1 MALNVL
7 RGARERAIFQSPF
20 DERFRGAPR
29 CATRMTL
36 DALPAVRPSTGS
48 QSASFAGGG
57 NEPRIGIISLSVDT
71 WGARWNS
78 RHQVLTR
85 LARQFPVIWVNPAPE
100 WRRAASI
107 GRWTPRERTIDGL
120 PNNFV
125 VHDSSTLTPI
135 VYRPRWLSKA
145 LLRARLRRAR
155 ASLIR
160 RGCTQI
166 VLYVWHVDYADAVS
180 ALPSELS
187 IYHIY
192 DEYSHSEHE
201 LPLDAAEER
210 LVRSVGQVFT
220 VSPTMQARK
229 GVLNR
234 HSTLISN
241 GVDYDAFATPV
252 PEPADIGAIPH
263 PRLGYTGYVKKQIDW
278 DMLLELAHRRP
289 DWSFVFVGAR
299 HVHPEIDA
307 VLARLDA
314 LPNVHFLGEKPTSEL
329 SRYPQHFDVCLMPYR
344 VNDYTKYIYPL
355 KLHEYLAT
363 GRPIVSV
370 PLPALHG
377 AEHLVTIARGVD
389 EWEQA
394 IARQL
399 EPAATDADRQRE
411 RRAEARSHD
420 WSTIA
425 DRIAT
430 VIRERLAAR
439 EAGVP

>member
-1 MALNVL
+1 MMSDPLTAL
-7 RGARERAIFQSPF
+7 
-20 DERFRGAPR
+20 
-29 CATRMTL
+29 
-36 DALPAVRPSTGS
+36 RPSRGN
-48 QSASFAGGG
+48 QSASAAARDD
-57 NEPRIGIISLSVDT
+57 EPRIGILSLAVDS

-85 LARQFPVIWVNPAPE
+85 LARQFPVVWVNPAPD
-100 WRRAASI
+100 WRRAATV
-107 GRWTPRERTIDGL
+107 GRWKTHERAIDGL
-120 PNNFV
+120 PPNFV
-125 VHDSSTLTPI
+125 VLDSSVLTPV
-135 VYRPRWLSKA
+135 VYRPRWLSNA
-145 LLRARLRRAR
+145 LLRSRLARAR
-155 ASLIR
+155 ASLER
-160 RGCTQI
+160 RGCTNI

-180 ALPSELS
+180 AVRTDLS
-187 IYHIY
+187 VYHIY

-241 GVDYDAFATPV
+241 GVDYEAFATPV
-252 PEPADIGAIPH
+252 HEPADLESIPH
-263 PRLGYTGYVKKQIDW
+263 PRLGYTGYIKKQIDW
-278 DMLLELAHRRP
+278 DMLLELAQRRP
-289 DWSFVFVGAR
+289 DWSFVFVGAK

-307 VLARLDA
+307 VLERLDA

-363 GRPIVSV
+363 GRPVVSV
-370 PLPALHG
+370 PLPALRG
-377 AEHLVTIARGVD
+377 SEHLVTIARGAD
-389 EWEQA
+389 EWEHA
-394 IARQL
+394 IGLEL
-399 EPAATDADRQRE
+399 EPAAMDADRQRA

-420 WSTIA
+420 WSAIA

-430 VIRERLAAR
+430 VIRERIAEDEAR
-439 EAGVP
+439 AR

>member
-1 MALNVL
+1 MMSDPLTAL
-7 RGARERAIFQSPF
+7 
-20 DERFRGAPR
+20 
-29 CATRMTL
+29 
-36 DALPAVRPSTGS
+36 RPSTGN
-48 QSASFAGGG
+48 QSASRAARDD
-57 NEPRIGIISLSVDT
+57 EPRIGILSLAVDS

-85 LARQFPVIWVNPAPE
+85 LARQFPVVWVNPAPD
-100 WRRAASI
+100 WRRAATV
-107 GRWTPRERTIDGL
+107 GRWKTRERGIDGL
-120 PNNFV
+120 PPNFV
-125 VHDSSTLTPI
+125 VLDSSVLTPI
-135 VYRPRWLSKA
+135 VYRPRWLSNA
-145 LLRARLRRAR
+145 LLRSRLARAR
-155 ASLIR
+155 ASLER
-160 RGCTQI
+160 RGCTHI

-180 ALPSELS
+180 AVRTDLS
-187 IYHIY
+187 VYHIY

-241 GVDYDAFATPV
+241 GVDYEAFATPV
-252 PEPADIGAIPH
+252 REPLDLKSIPH
-263 PRLGYTGYVKKQIDW
+263 PRLGYTGYIKKQIDW
-278 DMLLELAHRRP
+278 DMLLELAQRRP
-289 DWSFVFVGAR
+289 DWSFVFVGAK

-307 VLARLDA
+307 VLERLDA

-363 GRPIVSV
+363 GRPVVSV
-370 PLPALHG
+370 PLPALRG
-377 AEHLVTIARGVD
+377 SEHLVTIARGAD

-394 IARQL
+394 IGLEL
-399 EPAATDADRQRE
+399 EPAAMDADRQRA
-411 RRAEARSHD
+411 RRAEAQSHD
-420 WSTIA
+420 WSAIA

-430 VIRERLAAR
+430 VIRERIAEDEAR
-439 EAGVP
+439 AR

>member
-1 MALNVL
+1 MMSEPFTAL
-7 RGARERAIFQSPF
+7 
-20 DERFRGAPR
+20 
-29 CATRMTL
+29 
-36 DALPAVRPSTGS
+36 RPSTGD
-48 QSASFAGGG
+48 QSASRAARDD
-57 NEPRIGIISLSVDT
+57 EPRIGILSLAVDS

-85 LARQFPVIWVNPAPE
+85 LARQFPVVWVNPAPD
-100 WRRAASI
+100 WRRAAAD
-107 GRWTPRERTIDGL
+107 GHWTTHERTIDGL
-120 PNNFV
+120 PPNFI
-125 VHDSSTLTPI
+125 VHDSSALTPI
-135 VYRPRWLSKA
+135 VYRPRWLSNA
-145 LLRARLRRAR
+145 LLRARLARAR
-155 ASLIR
+155 ASLER
-160 RGCTQI
+160 RGCTHI
-166 VLYVWHVDYADAVS
+166 VLYVWHVDYADAVP
-180 ALPSELS
+180 AVRSELS
-187 IYHIY
+187 VYHIY

-201 LPLDAAEER
+201 LPIDAAEER
-210 LVRSVGQVFT
+210 LVKSVGQVFT

-252 PEPADIGAIPH
+252 REPEDLKSIPH
-263 PRLGYTGYVKKQIDW
+263 PRLGYTGYIKKQIDW
-278 DMLLELAHRRP
+278 DLLLELAHRRP

-307 VLARLDA
+307 VLQRLDA

-363 GRPIVSV
+363 GRPVVSV
-370 PLPALHG
+370 PLPALKG
-377 AEHLVTIARGVD
+377 SEHLVMIARGVD

-399 EPAATDADRQRE
+399 EPAARDADRERA

-420 WSTIA
+420 WSAIA

-430 VIRERLAAR
+430 VIRERIADGEAR
-439 EAGVP
+439 TR

>member
-1 MALNVL
+1 MM
-7 RGARERAIFQSPF
+7 P
-20 DERFRGAPR
+20 
-29 CATRMTL
+29 
-36 DALPAVRPSTGS
+36 DALTVVRPSTGN
-48 QSASFAGGG
+48 QSASSAGGG
-57 NEPRIGIISLSVDT
+57 DEPRIGIISLSVDS

-85 LARQFPVIWVNPAPE
+85 LAQQFPVVWVNPAPE
-100 WRRAASI
+100 WRRAVSI
-107 GRWTPRERTIDGL
+107 GRWKPHERTIAGL
-120 PNNFV
+120 PDNFV

-135 VYRPRWLSKA
+135 VYRPRWLSNA
-145 LLRARLRRAR
+145 LLRARLARAR
-155 ASLIR
+155 ASLVR
-160 RGCTQI
+160 RGCTHV
-166 VLYVWHVDYADAVS
+166 VLYVWHVDYADAVF
-180 ALPSELS
+180 ALRSELS

-192 DEYSHSEHE
+192 DEYSHSERE
-201 LPLDAAEER
+201 LPLDAVEER
-210 LVRSVGQVFT
+210 LVKSVGQVFT

-252 PEPADIGAIPH
+252 PEPADMRAIPH

-278 DMLLELAHRRP
+278 DMLLELARRRR

-307 VLARLDA
+307 VLSRLDA

-370 PLPALHG
+370 PLPALSG
-377 AEHLVTIARGVD
+377 AEHLVTIARGAD
-389 EWEQA
+389 EWERA
-394 IARQL
+394 ITREL
-399 EPAATDADRQRE
+399 GPAAMDADRQGE

-420 WSTIA
+420 WSMIA
-425 DRIAT
+425 DRIAA
-430 VIRERLAAR
+430 VIRERIAER
-439 EAGVP
+439 DAGVP